1 MPEPTKAFKVMQVKH
16 VLVPLDG
23 STLSERALPF
33 GADQARLYG
42 CPLTLLRARTVPM
55 AVWQDGQIAIPP
67 DDLELDR
74 TREYLEGHAGRLR
87 AQGLT
92 VHAESPMGEP
102 AEVILDFAAQKD
114 VDLIVMTSHGLTG
127 FKRWLYGSV
136 AERVVRHAPCPT
148 LIIGMETLRRLEGT
162 PPEA

>member
-1 MPEPTKAFKVMQVKH
+1 MQVKH

-74 TREYLEGHAGRLR
+74 TRDYLEAHAATIRQ
-87 AQGLT
+87 QGVT
-92 VHAESPMGEP
+92 VNCESPMGEP
-102 AEVILDFAAQKD
+102 AEVVLDFASQHQ

-148 LIIGMETLRRLEGT
+148 LVIGMETLRRLEGT